1 MQIYF
6 DNTELEKIYEAKAS
20 RKYRLDNAII
30 KKYVRAVEALVAADT
45 IRDIWNYPAFNFE
58 KLQGADN
65 RFSMRLNIKY
75 RLEIRIE
82 FYDEARLNGDVFI
95 EEVSNHYD

>member
-6 DNTELEKIYEAKAS
+6 DNTELEKIYEGKAS
-20 RKYRLDNAII
+20 RKYRLDSAII
-30 KKYVRAVEALVAADT
+30 KKYIRAVEALSAADT

-58 KLQGADN
+58 KLQGTHN

-75 RLEIRIE
+75 RLELRIE
-82 FYDEARLNGDVFI
+82 FYDATLSDGDVFI
-95 EEVSNHYD
+95 EEISKHYQ